1 MGLSITANNSQY
13 SFDCGYGGFF
23 NLRKNVALAFDEE
36 LGIPNTKI
44 NFACD
49 FLNG

>member
-1 MGLSITANNSQY
+1 MV
-13 SFDCGYGGFF
+13 FF
-23 NLRKNVALAFDEE
+23 NLRKNVALAFDEK

-49 FLNG
+49 FFKWLGGFKWD